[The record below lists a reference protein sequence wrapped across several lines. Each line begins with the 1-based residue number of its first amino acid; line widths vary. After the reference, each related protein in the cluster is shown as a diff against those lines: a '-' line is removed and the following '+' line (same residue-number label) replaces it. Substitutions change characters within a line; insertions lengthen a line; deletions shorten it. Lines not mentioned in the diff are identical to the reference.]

1 MGDTAN
7 GSWGSNDLGGYL
19 RREEARA
26 IMDRH
31 ERAAEA
37 AQVEHRAG
45 DILVGLAIMGA
56 SALIS
61 LGLILW
67 ALAWAVGKIVGGT

>member
-1 MGDTAN
+1 MGERT
-7 GSWGSNDLGGYL
+7 
-19 RREEARA
+19 
-26 IMDRH
+26 MDRH

-37 AQVEHRAG
+37 AQVEHRAA
-45 DILVGLAIMGA
+45 DALIALAIMGA

-67 ALAWAVGKIVGGT
+67 ALAWAVGKLVGGT